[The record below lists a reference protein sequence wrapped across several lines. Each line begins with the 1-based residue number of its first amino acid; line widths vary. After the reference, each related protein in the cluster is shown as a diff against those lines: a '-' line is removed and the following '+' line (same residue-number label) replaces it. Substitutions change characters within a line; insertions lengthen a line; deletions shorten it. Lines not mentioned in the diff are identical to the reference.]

1 MISNP
6 YLQLND
12 VPVSEESFRVKYLS
26 DWLPEIAA
34 LHNLAS
40 RACAGYDRR
49 CALSEVPERP
59 NFSKRGHP
67 SFYQIRKEEIDARYP
82 HAVSLGFAGSAHDW
96 VQYAYDKRPPKPR
109 STSDR

>member
-12 VPVSEESFRVKYLS
+12 VPVFKESFGGQYLK
-26 DWLPEIAA
+26 DWLPEIAV
-34 LHNLAS
+34 LHDLAS
-40 RACAGYDRR
+40 RACAEYDRR
-49 CALSEVPERP
+49 CDLSEVPERP
-59 NFSKRGHP
+59 NFRKRGHP

-96 VQYAYDKRPPKPR
+96 AQYVYDKRPHKPR
-109 STSDR
+109 SASDR